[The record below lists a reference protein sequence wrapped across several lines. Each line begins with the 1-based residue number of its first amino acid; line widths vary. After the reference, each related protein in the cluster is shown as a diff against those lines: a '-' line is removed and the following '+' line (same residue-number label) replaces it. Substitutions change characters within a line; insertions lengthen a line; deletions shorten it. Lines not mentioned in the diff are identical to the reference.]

1 MRGGSRL
8 GLAERAVLALAA
20 LVCVFLVVVPVGML
34 LFGSF
39 RTAAPG
45 APGAFTLQ
53 NYLRLAEPRFWH
65 ALLNTVWVAALAG
78 VLAGVVGISQA
89 WIVTRTDMRRAGVI
103 EVLAVVPFLLTPF
116 LGALAWVLLASP
128 ERGILNVYVMGLLG
142 LASPPF
148 NIYSYGGMIWVLGL
162 FHSPVVFLFCAGA
175 LKNMDPALEEA
186 ARMVG
191 VGPART
197 ALKITL
203 PLVLPS
209 ILSAFLLAFVLCAEN
224 FGVPS
229 VLGPPRNLYLTTS
242 RMFELTAVF
251 PPNYN
256 MASSLAAV
264 LLLLVAIL
272 VLIQRRMVS
281 RRQFVTVTGKG
292 HRAARIALGRWRP
305 WVEAYCWIV
314 IAASSIL
321 PYAAL
326 AVMGLSRVW
335 TGRIELAQIGLENFR
350 WVLFQYPLTIRAIK
364 NTFLVSGLGATACVV
379 FVTLIAYIVHRVPHP
394 LARALDYLST
404 APVAI
409 PGLVMGVGLLW
420 TYVYVPMAIYG
431 TLFILGV
438 AYVTRYMPYGVRAV
452 SSVLLQIHPELEEAG
467 RVHGVTALR
476 RWTRILLPLLRPGL
490 AAAWVTLFAFFF
502 RELSASIF
510 LYSSG
515 NEVISVALF
524 DIWTEGLYVKAA
536 ALGLI
541 QATIVLAVLFAF
553 QRLSRT
559 SAGLV

>member
-1 MRGGSRL
+1 MRAASQL
-8 GLAERAVLALAA
+8 GITERVVLVLVA

-39 RTAAPG
+39 RTGAPG
-45 APGAFTLQ
+45 APGEFTLQ
-53 NYLRLAEPRFWH
+53 HYLRLAEPRFWRP
-65 ALLNTVWVAALAG
+65 LLDTVWVAALAA
-78 VLAGVVGISQA
+78 VLAGLVGISLA
-89 WIVTRTDMRRAGVI
+89 WIVSRTDIRRGGLI
-103 EVLAVVPFLLTPF
+103 EIMAVVPFLLTPF

-128 ERGILNVYVMGLLG
+128 ERGILNVYLMEFLG
-142 LASPPF
+142 LTAPPF
-148 NIYSYGGMIWVLGL
+148 NIYSYSGIIWVLGL
-162 FHSPVVFLFCAGA
+162 FHSPVVFLFCTGA

-191 VGPART
+191 VGPGRT
-197 ALKITL
+197 ALKVTL

-229 VLGPPRNLYLTTS
+229 VLGPPRNIYLTTS

-251 PPNYN
+251 PANYN
-256 MASSLAAV
+256 MASALSAM
-264 LLLLVAIL
+264 LLLLVVTL
-272 VLIQRRMVS
+272 VFIQRRVLG
-281 RRQFVTVTGKG
+281 RRQFITVSGKG
-292 HRAARIALGRWRP
+292 HRAARMALGRWRP
-305 WVEAYCWIV
+305 WVEAYCWAV
-314 IAASSIL
+314 IAVSSLL

-326 AVMGLSRVW
+326 AVMGLSRIW
-335 TGRIELAQIGLENFR
+335 TGRIELAQISLENFR
-350 WVLFQYPLTIRAIK
+350 WVLFQYPTTIRAIQ
-364 NTFLVSGLGATACVV
+364 NTFLVSGIGATACVL
-379 FVTLIAYIVHRVPHP
+379 FVALIAYIVHRVPHP

-431 TLFILGV
+431 SLTILGI

-452 SSVLLQIHPELEEAG
+452 SSVLLQIHPELEEVG
-467 RVHGVTALR
+467 RVHGISAFR

-515 NEVISVALF
+515 REVISVALF

-541 QATIVLAVLFAF
+541 QATIVLTVLFAF
-553 QRLSRT
+553 QRLSRA
-559 SAGLV
+559 SVSVV

>member
-1 MRGGSRL
+1 MRGGSQL
-8 GLAERAVLALAA
+8 GVMERAVLALVT

-34 LFGSF
+34 LFGSL
-39 RTAAPG
+39 RTGAPG
-45 APGAFTLQ
+45 APGVFTLQ
-53 NYLRLAEPRFWH
+53 NYLRLAEPRFWR
-65 ALLNTVWVAALAG
+65 ALVDTLWVAALAAA
-78 VLAGVVGISQA
+78 LAGVVGISFA
-89 WIVTRTDMRRAGVI
+89 WIVSRSDVRRRGLI
-103 EVLAVVPFLLTPF
+103 EVMAVVPFLLTPF
-116 LGALAWVLLASP
+116 LGALAWVLLAAP
-128 ERGILNVYVMGLLG
+128 ERGLLNVYLMALLG
-142 LASPPF
+142 LTAPPF
-148 NIYSYGGMIWVLGL
+148 NIYSYGGIIWVLGL
-162 FHSPVVFLFCAGA
+162 FHSPVVFLFCSGA

-186 ARMVG
+186 ARMAG
-191 VGPART
+191 VGPGRT
-197 ALKITL
+197 ALRITL

-209 ILSAFLLAFVLCAEN
+209 VLSAFLLAFVLCAEN

-229 VLGPPRNLYLTTS
+229 VLGPPSNIYLTTS

-251 PPNYN
+251 PANYN
-256 MASSLAAV
+256 MASTLSAV
-264 LLLLVAIL
+264 LLVLVVIL
-272 VLIQRRMVS
+272 IFVQRRVLG
-281 RRQFVTVTGKG
+281 RRQFITVSGKG
-292 HRAARIALGRWRP
+292 HRAARVALGRFRP
-305 WVEAYCWIV
+305 WVEAYCWLV
-314 IAASSIL
+314 IAISSLL

-326 AVMGLSRVW
+326 VVMGLSRVW
-335 TGRIELAQIGLENFR
+335 TGRVELAQISLENFH
-350 WVLFQYPLTIRAIK
+350 WVLFQYPLTIRAIQ
-364 NTFLVSGLGATACVV
+364 NTFLVAGLGATVCVL

-431 TLFILGV
+431 TLLILGI

-452 SSVLLQIHPELEEAG
+452 SAVLLQIDPALEESA
-467 RVHGVTALR
+467 RVHGISAFR

-515 NEVISVALF
+515 REVISVALF

-541 QATIVLAVLFAF
+541 QATIVLVVLFAF

-559 SAGLV
+559 SLSVV

>member
-1 MRGGSRL
+1 MRTGSQL
-8 GLAERAVLALAA
+8 GLIERAVLALMA
-20 LVCVFLVVVPVGML
+20 LVCVFLVVVPMGML

-39 RTAAPG
+39 RTGAPG
-45 APGAFTLQ
+45 APGEFTLKH
-53 NYLRLAEPRFWH
+53 YLRLAEPRFWRS
-65 ALLNTVWVAALAG
+65 LLDTVWVAALAA
-78 VLAGVVGISQA
+78 VLAGLVGISLA
-89 WIVTRTDMRRAGVI
+89 WIVSRTDIRRGRLI
-103 EVLAVVPFLLTPF
+103 EIMAVVPFLLTPF

-128 ERGILNVYVMGLLG
+128 ERGLLNVYLMGLFG
-142 LASPPF
+142 LTAPPF
-148 NIYSYGGMIWVLGL
+148 NIYSYGGIIWVLGL
-162 FHSPVVFLFCAGA
+162 FHSPVVFLFCTGA

-191 VGPART
+191 VGPGRA

-209 ILSAFLLAFVLCAEN
+209 ILSALLLAFVLCAEN

-229 VLGPPRNLYLTTS
+229 VLGPPSNIYLTTS

-251 PPNYN
+251 PANYN
-256 MASSLAAV
+256 MASALSAM
-264 LLLLVAIL
+264 LLLLVVTL
-272 VLIQRRMVS
+272 VFLQRRVLGRREFITVS
-281 RRQFVTVTGKG
+281 GKG
-292 HRAARIALGRWRP
+292 HRAARIALGRCRP
-305 WVEAYCWIV
+305 WVEAYCWLI
-314 IAASSIL
+314 IAVSSLL

-326 AVMGLSRVW
+326 VVMGLSRVW
-335 TGRIELAQIGLENFR
+335 TGKIELAQISLENFH
-350 WVLFQYPLTIRAIK
+350 WVLFEYPMTIRAIQ
-364 NTFLVSGLGATACVV
+364 NTFLVSGLGATACVL
-379 FVTLIAYIVHRVPHP
+379 FVALIAYIVHRVPHP

-404 APVAI
+404 APIAI

-431 TLFILGV
+431 SLLILGI

-452 SSVLLQIHPELEEAG
+452 SSVLLQIHPELDEVG
-467 RVHGVTALR
+467 RVHGISAFR

-490 AAAWVTLFAFFF
+490 AAAWVTLFTFFF

-515 NEVISVALF
+515 REVISVALF

-553 QRLSRT
+553 QRLSRA
-559 SAGLV
+559 SVSVV